1 VALLVLVPVLVLRKE
16 LSSFGI
22 TWLVVPAALGLISF
36 VLLPVLPAS
45 VLLAALFPGALS
57 LALPA
62 VPSPPALLPSA
73 LPVLA
78 LLLLPLLLSPLL
90 LPALLSSSLLVRCLT
105 ACLTAL
111 PFLDVP
117 ALHSLLTLLLAGLPL
132 LTVACVLLPSLL
144 SAVLLAPPTAG
155 LVWLSSLLLSSLLLS
170 PLMLSPLMLVLL
182 LPTLH
187 SAPTLPTD
195 SALAAN
201 EPAGLGVPL
210 LTPCRVSTAATPA
223 FLPAELLPTL
233 SGLLAPLLAAHALLW
248 SLLMLLAHESA
259 GLWVTLSTARG
270 LTAALAFP
278 GRTALVGLLT
288 GLSLLAVT
296 TLTES
301 TLLLSSLALSAL
313 SLAGPT
319 VLSPGA
325 ALLTGRSELTT
336 PTLHLVVRLRLP
348 LRLLSFLPVPGLS
361 VLLAGL
367 SLLTELLSPS
377 ASSLGSSVSSLPR
390 SLLAQHASQLVWSE
404 PTLGI

>member
-1 VALLVLVPVLVLRKE
+1 MALLVLVPVLVLRKE

-22 TWLVVPAALGLISF
+22 TWLVVLAALGLISF

-78 LLLLPLLLSPLL
+78 LLLLPLL

-144 SAVLLAPPTAG
+144 SAVLLASPTAG

-170 PLMLSPLMLVLL
+170 PLMLSPL

-233 SGLLAPLLAAHALLW
+233 SGLLASLLAAHALLW

-367 SLLTELLSPS
+367 SLLTELLSPP

-404 PTLGI
+404 PTPGI

>member
-78 LLLLPLLLSPLL
+78 LLLLPLL

-170 PLMLSPLMLVLL
+170 PLMLSPL

-210 LTPCRVSTAATPA
+210 LTPCRVSAAATPA

-233 SGLLAPLLAAHALLW
+233 SGLLASLLAAHALLW

-367 SLLTELLSPS
+367 SLLTELLSPP

>member
-1 VALLVLVPVLVLRKE
+1 MGLTSTELLDRSVALLVLVPVLVLRKE

-78 LLLLPLLLSPLL
+78 LL

-170 PLMLSPLMLVLL
+170 PLMLSPL

-210 LTPCRVSTAATPA
+210 LTPCRVSAAATPA
-223 FLPAELLPTL
+223 FLPAELLP
-233 SGLLAPLLAAHALLW
+233 PLLAAHALLW

-301 TLLLSSLALSAL
+301 TLLLSSLALS
-313 SLAGPT
+313 LAGPT

-367 SLLTELLSPS
+367 PLLTELLSPS

>member
-78 LLLLPLLLSPLL
+78 LLLLPLLL
-90 LPALLSSSLLVRCLT
+90 PALLSSSLLVRCLT

-155 LVWLSSLLLSSLLLS
+155 LVWLSSLLLSPLMLSSLMLS
-170 PLMLSPLMLVLL
+170 PLMLSPL

-210 LTPCRVSTAATPA
+210 LTPCRVSAAATPA

-233 SGLLAPLLAAHALLW
+233 SGLLASLLAAHALLW

-301 TLLLSSLALSAL
+301 TLLLSSLALS
-313 SLAGPT
+313 LAGPT

-367 SLLTELLSPS
+367 SLLTELLSPP